1 MLSQK
6 IIRKKRIYSICEKS
20 AEINPNDVFKKVILA
35 ESNENR
41 MIPDEVC
48 IVCCGKVN
56 DEEMLFRS
64 SDGRCYFS
72 VKDGWGEE
80 SGILYGISE
89 GLYFDFQHPT
99 TDQTILSERLTGY
112 YRSYS
117 GAMAFQGK
125 KRTLEIIKSV
135 MKKKVVKG

>member
-6 IIRKKRIYSICEKS
+6 IIRKKLIYFICEKS
-20 AEINPNDVFKKVILA
+20 AEINPDDVFKKVIFA
-35 ESNENR
+35 EPNEYR

-48 IVCCGKVN
+48 IVCCGIVN

-64 SDGRCYFS
+64 SDGRYYFS
-72 VKDGWGEE
+72 MKDGWGEE
-80 SGILYGISE
+80 SGILYGISL

-99 TDQTILSERLTGY
+99 TDQTILSECLTGH
-112 YRSYS
+112 YRSWA

-125 KRTLEIIKSV
+125 KHTLETIKSV
-135 MKKKVVKG
+135 MEKKAVKA

>member
-6 IIRKKRIYSICEKS
+6 IIRKKQIYSICEKS
-20 AEINPNDVFKKVILA
+20 AEINPDDIFKKLILA

-41 MIPDEVC
+41 MIPDEVG

-72 VKDGWGEE
+72 VKDGWGTE
-80 SGILYGISE
+80 SGVLYGITG
-89 GLYFDFQHPT
+89 GLCFDFKHPT
-99 TDQTILSERLTGY
+99 TDQTILSECLTGH

-135 MKKKVVKG
+135 MEKKVIKD